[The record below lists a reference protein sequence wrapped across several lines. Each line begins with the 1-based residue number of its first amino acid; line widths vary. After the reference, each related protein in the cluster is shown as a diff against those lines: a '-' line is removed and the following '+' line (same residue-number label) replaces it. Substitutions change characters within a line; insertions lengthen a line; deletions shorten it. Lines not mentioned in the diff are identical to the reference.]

1 MWIQWYKVKPALTWL
16 FLIAAGLMI
25 GAFLY
30 FANGTVQQLD
40 QFSSQTAERLE
51 QEERAKMQIWAEAY
65 RQLNRSEVDADISL
79 ELKIIQANTTIPV
92 FYTDVDGTLLGSNNI
107 EIPEDTAMFLA
118 DKIPELKEKGNFIE
132 INITPE
138 DVQYLYYDE
147 SNLLRELYAREAS
160 IVQRVRWFPWVQ
172 IVVIVIFVLLFFYV
186 FASQKRFEQNRVW
199 VGLSK
204 ETAHQLGTPISSL
217 MAWMDYL
224 RSVDTDA
231 AIVDEMDKDVQRLH
245 TVAERFSKIG
255 SEPKMEDT
263 DLVPIVR
270 NAAVYMQKRAP
281 KHITIDAV
289 LPEGQVIRPLSG
301 PLFSWVIENL
311 CRNAI
316 DAMRDGRGY
325 IRITLD
331 RQPNGKAFIEVED
344 NGKGIAKK
352 NQKDVFRA
360 GYTTKSRGWGLGL
373 TLVKR
378 IVEEYHHGKIF
389 VKSSQVGMGTTFRI
403 EM

>member
-1 MWIQWYKVKPALTWL
+1 M
-16 FLIAAGLMI
+16 G
-25 GAFLY
+25 
-30 FANGTVQQLD
+30 
-40 QFSSQTAERLE
+40 
-51 QEERAKMQIWAEAY
+51 
-65 RQLNRSEVDADISL
+65 
-79 ELKIIQANTTIPV
+79 
-92 FYTDVDGTLLGSNNI
+92 
-107 EIPEDTAMFLA
+107 
-118 DKIPELKEKGNFIE
+118 
-132 INITPE
+132 
-138 DVQYLYYDE
+138 
-147 SNLLRELYAREAS
+147 
-160 IVQRVRWFPWVQ
+160 
-172 IVVIVIFVLLFFYV
+172 
-186 FASQKRFEQNRVW
+186 
-199 VGLSK
+199 
-204 ETAHQLGTPISSL
+204 
-217 MAWMDYL
+217 WMDYL
-224 RSVDTDA
+224 RSVETDA
-231 AIVDEMDKDVQRLH
+231 GIVDEMDKDVQRLH

-263 DLVPIVR
+263 DLAPIVQ
-270 NAAVYMQKRAP
+270 NAANYMQKRAP

-289 LPEGQVIRPLSG
+289 LPEGQVIRPLSA

-331 RQPNGKAFIEVED
+331 RQPDGKAFIEVED

-403 EM
+403 EV